1 MRIGVLILA
10 DAADYLD
17 YKEVRFTTTARG
29 MAVLPDQTTG
39 AIVEFVADAD

>member
-17 YKEVRFTTTARG
+17 YKGVKFTATERG
-29 MAVLPDQTTG
+29 VAVLPDQTTG
-39 AIVEFVADAD
+39 ALVEFVAD